1 MSTFGKKALV
11 FWNYDSNEWQRFSKT
26 PVDIQLQILK
36 KWYPIGWR
44 CKFFAPTYLSHIEY
58 EIKDYILNV
67 GGFYT
72 VAIDPK
78 ITEGYKPMVVKS
90 GYNPLKLDLID
101 KQILRRDYKLERILK
116 NPS

>member
-1 MSTFGKKALV
+1 MSTFGKKALA
-11 FWNYDSNEWQRFSKT
+11 FWNYESNETNRFSKT
-26 PVDIQLQILK
+26 PVEIQLQILE

-72 VAIDPK
+72 VLIEPK
-78 ITEGYKPMVVKS
+78 ITYGYSPTTLKS
-90 GYNPLKLDLID
+90 GYNPLRLDLLN
-101 KQILRRDYKLERILK
+101 KQILRREYKLERILK

>member
-11 FWNYDSNEWQRFSKT
+11 FWNYDSNEQDRFNKT
-26 PVDIQLQILK
+26 PVEIQLKILE

-44 CKFFAPTYLSHIEY
+44 CKFFASTYNIEY
-58 EIKDYILNV
+58 EIKDYILHV

-72 VAIDPK
+72 ILLEQR
-78 ITEGYKPMVVKS
+78 ITITTLKS
-90 GYNPLKLDLID
+90 GYNPLKLDIID
-101 KQILRRDYKLERILK
+101 KQILQREYKLERILK

>member
-11 FWNYDSNEWQRFSKT
+11 FWEYDSNETNRFSKT
-26 PVDIQLQILK
+26 PIKIQLKILE

-58 EIKDYILNV
+58 EIKDYILHV

-72 VAIDPK
+72 VLIEPK
-78 ITEGYKPMVVKS
+78 ITSPMVVKS
-90 GYNPLKLDLID
+90 GYNPLKLDLLN
-101 KQILRRDYKLERILK
+101 KQILRREYKLERILK

>member
-11 FWNYDSNEWQRFSKT
+11 FWDYDSNEWERFSKT
-26 PVDIQLQILK
+26 PVDIQLQILE
-36 KWYPIGWR
+36 KWYPIGYM
-44 CKFFAPTYLSHIEY
+44 CKFFEPNYFSDRVY
-58 EIKDYILNV
+58 QIKDYLLHV

-72 VAIDPK
+72 VLIEPK
-78 ITEGYKPMVVKS
+78 ITEGYSQMIVKS

-101 KQILRRDYKLERILK
+101 KKILRREYKLERILK

>member
-11 FWNYDSNEWQRFSKT
+11 FWDYDSNETNRFSKT
-26 PVDIQLQILK
+26 PIEIQLHILE

-58 EIKDYILNV
+58 EIKDYILHV

-72 VAIDPK
+72 VLIEPK
-78 ITEGYKPMVVKS
+78 ITEGYSPTTLKS
-90 GYNPLKLDLID
+90 GYNPLRLDLLN
-101 KQILRRDYKLERILK
+101 KQILRREYKLERILK